1 MSDAVRTRFAPS
13 PTGYLHVGGARTALF
28 SWLHARRHGGRFIL
42 RVEDTDAAR
51 NTDAAFAAILDG
63 LRWLG
68 IDWDEGPDVGGRH
81 GPYRQSER
89 RAIYDRHL
97 LRLAEAGHTY
107 DDQGAIRFRF
117 DRGAGPT
124 QFTDRICGPVSFDL
138 SDPETSP
145 DMTIRRPDGS
155 YIFHFVNVVDDIEM
169 GITTVMRGDDHLPNT
184 PKHIALY
191 RALGHEPPEFA
202 HIPLILNADGS
213 KMSKRDQ
220 GAAVQSYMDDGFLPE
235 AVRNYLCLLGWSPKD
250 DREKLAIDEVIAR
263 FDWPNLNRKSAS
275 FDLEKCRWLNGQ
287 YLQAMPLD
295 QAWLSARPFITGAG
309 LPADDPERGRA
320 ILAIVRP
327 KVRLLSE
334 LSEWFGWFE
343 DDRLTIDPAA
353 VDKALGDPDKLAA
366 VRELRAQLA
375 DLKPW
380 SGDAVQSSVAEV
392 AARHDTKPGKL
403 MLPLRVAVTG
413 QTSGP
418 DLLPLL
424 QVIGRDSTLARIDR
438 VLATASES

>member
-51 NTDAAFAAILDG
+51 NTEAAFAAILDG

-334 LSEWFGWFE
+334 LPEWFGWFE

-366 VRELRAQLA
+366 IRELRAQLA
-375 DLKPW
+375 HLKPW

>member
-51 NTDAAFAAILDG
+51 NTEAAFAAILDG

-97 LRLAEAGHTY
+97 LRLTEAGHTY

-334 LSEWFGWFE
+334 LPEWFGWFE

-366 VRELRAQLA
+366 IRELRAQLA
-375 DLKPW
+375 HLKPW

>member
-28 SWLHARRHGGRFIL
+28 NWLFARRHGGRFVL
-42 RVEDTDAAR
+42 RIEDTDAAR
-51 NTDAAFAAILDG
+51 NTDQALAAIFDG

-68 IDWDEGPDVGGRH
+68 IGWDEGPDVGGLH

-97 LRLAEAGHTY
+97 LRLTESGHTY
-107 DDQGAIRFRF
+107 EDNGAIRFRF
-117 DRGAGPT
+117 DRSSGPVE
-124 QFTDRICGPVSFDL
+124 FTDRIAGPVSFDL

-169 GITTVMRGDDHLPNT
+169 GITTVIRGDDHLPNT

-191 RALGHEPPEFA
+191 RALGVEPPEFA
-202 HIPLILNADGS
+202 HIPLILNPDGS

-220 GAAVQSYMDDGFLPE
+220 GASLRSYMEDGFLPA

-250 DREKLAIDEVIAR
+250 DREKMAIEDVIAL

-287 YLQAMPLD
+287 WLQDLPLD
-295 QAWLSARPFITGAG
+295 EAWRHARPFLTGAG
-309 LPADDPERGRA
+309 LPTDDPDRGTA

-327 KVRLLSE
+327 KVRLLGE
-334 LSEWFGWFE
+334 LPDWFAFFE
-343 DDRLTIDPAA
+343 DDRLAIDPAA
-353 VDKALGDPDKLAA
+353 LAKGLGDAA
-366 VRELRAQLA
+366 KVAAMGELRALLA
-375 DLKPW
+375 DLDPW
-380 SGDAVQSSVAEV
+380 SGDGVQAAVAEV

-413 QTSGP
+413 QASGP

-424 QVIGRDSTLARIDR
+424 HVIGRNSALRRIDR
-438 VLATASES
+438 VLAAAAA

>member
-97 LRLAEAGHTY
+97 LRLTEAGHTY

-334 LSEWFGWFE
+334 LPEWFGWFE

-366 VRELRAQLA
+366 IRELRAQLA
-375 DLKPW
+375 HLKPW

>member
-51 NTDAAFAAILDG
+51 NTEAAFAAILDG

-97 LRLAEAGHTY
+97 LRLTEAGHTY

-334 LSEWFGWFE
+334 LPEWFGWFE

-366 VRELRAQLA
+366 IRELRAQLA

>member
-334 LSEWFGWFE
+334 LPEWFGWFE

-366 VRELRAQLA
+366 IRELRAQLA
-375 DLKPW
+375 HLKPW